1 MKTTGQ
7 FINDTLQHSF
17 LILWKE
23 DKQKWEVGCA
33 LLKINLQADTYAEAI
48 QSLANAILDY
58 KLSHEF
64 SEVIE
69 NDKEDYLKSSK

>member
-33 LLKINLQADTYAEAI
+33 LLKINLQANTYADAI
-48 QSLANAILDY
+48 NLMAKTILDY
-58 KLSHEF
+58 NLSQEF
-64 SEVIE
+64 SDAIE
-69 NDKEDYLKSSK
+69 EYKEDYLKSKK

>member
-48 QSLANAILDY
+48 QSLAKAILDY
-58 KLSHEF
+58 NLSQEF
-64 SEVIE
+64 SNAIE
-69 NDKEDYLKSSK
+69 EYREDYLKSNK

>member
-1 MKTTGQ
+1 
-7 FINDTLQHSF
+7 
-17 LILWKE
+17 
-23 DKQKWEVGCA
+23 

-48 QSLANAILDY
+48 QSLAKAILDY

-69 NDKEDYLKSSK
+69 NDKEDYLKSNK

>member
-1 MKTTGQ
+1 MKSTGQ

-48 QSLANAILDY
+48 QLLAKAILDY
-58 KLSHEF
+58 NLSQEF
-64 SEVIE
+64 SDAIE
-69 NDKEDYLKSSK
+69 KYKEDYINPKN